1 MIKYKVADWNIFL
14 IELIMNLLNYQVDIL
29 ASIKIKLFNVKLSQ
43 VNVTWIHLKIISSKT
58 TANL

>member
-14 IELIMNLLNYQVDIL
+14 IELIMNSLNYQVDIL

>member
-14 IELIMNLLNYQVDIL
+14 IELIMNLLNYQVDVL

>member
-14 IELIMNLLNYQVDIL
+14 IELIMNLLNYQVDVL
-29 ASIKIKLFNVKLSQ
+29 ASIEIKLFNVKLSQ